1 MTEASPIPRLI
12 DITDAIE
19 LIRSEMADVTL
30 EVASTLYREF
40 GDPKYRPAY
49 ALRRLV
55 DAGHLGRKT
64 GSGFYEYP
72 T

>member
-1 MTEASPIPRLI
+1 MGPFELADLI
-12 DITDAIE
+12 G
-19 LIRSEMADVTL
+19 LDVAL
-30 EVASTLYREF
+30 EVAETLYREF

-64 GSGFYEYP
+64 GRGFYEY
-72 T
+72 TS